1 MILEELKGARRR
13 FFVVVQ
19 RHFFCYHSTV
29 SVEKKCMSFRRW
41 HKKIYAFWVVISVL
55 VVVSM
60 IGFLFAPF
68 FMY

>member
-1 MILEELKGARRR
+1 MTPGGIIRNVLS
-13 FFVVVQ
+13 VVLG
-19 RHFFCYHSTV
+19 HFFCYHGTV
-29 SVEKKCMSFRRW
+29 SVERKHMSFRRW
-41 HKKIYAFWVVISVL
+41 HKKAYTFWVVISVL